1 MVRSEG
7 FEPPTFWFV
16 AKHSI
21 QLSYAR
27 IDFVDIFI
35 LTQKKKFSSFLLLLF
50 LNGNIINLSISK
62 YDNLYL
68 RWEMEKNIKQKMEI
82 LTEQEI
88 NILKLILM
96 GYTTTQIG
104 KMLYI
109 SQHTVKVHVSA
120 ILRKLG
126 ARNRAHA
133 AFIAL
138 DKGII
143 NLKSLHI

>member
-1 MVRSEG
+1 
-7 FEPPTFWFV
+7 
-16 AKHSI
+16 
-21 QLSYAR
+21 
-27 IDFVDIFI
+27 
-35 LTQKKKFSSFLLLLF
+35 
-50 LNGNIINLSISK
+50 
-62 YDNLYL
+62 
-68 RWEMEKNIKQKMEI
+68 MENNIKQKMEI

-120 ILRKLG
+120 ILRKLE